1 MRKILIQIW
10 NDLKTFLKKI
20 QSLFAKKE
28 EPIKV
33 LNDEEGL
40 PKQIDLKTLLNTF
53 YLHPEIIRSMPYE
66 MLYSDIFDEIGQML
80 SSLEN
85 QWYQNE
91 IDYAL
96 GYVTLDRYCEKRI
109 SMQERFEEYKVR
121 YLQAMNL
128 A

>member
-1 MRKILIQIW
+1 MRKLLIQIW

-20 QSLFAKKE
+20 HSLFAKK

-85 QWYQNE
+85 QWHQNE

>member
-1 MRKILIQIW
+1 MRKLLIQIW

-20 QSLFAKKE
+20 QSLFVKK

-66 MLYSDIFDEIGQML
+66 MLYRDIFDEIGQML

-85 QWYQNE
+85 QWHQNE

-109 SMQERFEEYKVR
+109 GMQERFEEYKVR

>member
-1 MRKILIQIW
+1 MRKLLIQIW

-20 QSLFAKKE
+20 QSLFVKK

-85 QWYQNE
+85 QWHQNE

>member
-1 MRKILIQIW
+1 MRKLLIQIW

-85 QWYQNE
+85 QWHQNE